1 MVLGALP
8 VGAPIPAPCR
18 LAVGA
23 PAQPAGHR
31 SAEPGPPEHLE
42 RGAPAA
48 SGTIGTERGCRRIPS
63 RSGTKVLDGM
73 GRILRRG
80 AEPLPRT
87 ADAVV
92 IGGGIAGA
100 LDAFFLGGLG
110 RQSLVLERGSQLAGL
125 TTAQA
130 VACFRAQWD
139 EPAYARLVL
148 PSIAFYERFAD
159 ETGLPG
165 WEIGLRQQGWLFL
178 TASDDGPETMRRFV
192 EATRGF
198 GVDDSESLAGDE
210 VRRRFPWVAERMTA
224 AAYRARDG
232 WVSPH
237 EVAQGLARAAD
248 SEVRLGTSVTA
259 ILTDGGRVTGVR
271 TDDGEIATRTVVLAG
286 GPFSRRLAA
295 TAGLDLPVEMVRHH
309 RAMVTPQPEIPADG
323 PMTLDTDTG
332 AYWRPEGGGAF
343 LGMGQDE
350 PGTEPADPVPTDWT
364 FPAVVMDAASRAV
377 PFWAAIAGRLT
388 ADEVNLGAGQY
399 TCTADG
405 LPLLGGTPLEGLYLH
420 TGDNG
425 WGIEGGPGAAMHL
438 AGIIGGSIPDDATNP
453 YRLDRPS
460 LAAGAARTI
469 TY

>member
-1 MVLGALP
+1 
-8 VGAPIPAPCR
+8 
-18 LAVGA
+18 
-23 PAQPAGHR
+23 
-31 SAEPGPPEHLE
+31 
-42 RGAPAA
+42 
-48 SGTIGTERGCRRIPS
+48 
-63 RSGTKVLDGM
+63 M
-73 GRILRRG
+73 GRIVRRG
-80 AEPLPRT
+80 VEPLPRT
-87 ADAVV
+87 AEAVV
-92 IGGGIAGA
+92 VGGGIAGA
-100 LDAFFLGGLG
+100 LDAYFFGRSGL
-110 RQSLVLERGSQLAGL
+110 RSLVLERGPQLAGL

-139 EPAYARLVL
+139 EPDYARLVL

-178 TASDDGPETMRRFV
+178 TAADDGPAAMGRFV
-192 EATRGF
+192 AATRGV
-198 GVDDSESLAGDE
+198 GVDDSEALVGDE
-210 VRRRFPWVAERMTA
+210 VRRRFPWVGERVTA

-232 WVSPH
+232 WLSPY
-237 EVAQGLARAAD
+237 EVAQGLVRAAGA
-248 SEVRLGTSVTA
+248 EVRLGTAAVA
-259 ILTDGGRVTGVR
+259 ILTDGGRVAGVR
-271 TDDGEIATRTVVLAG
+271 TDDGVIATRTVVIAG

-295 TAGLDLPVEMVRHH
+295 TAGVELPVEMVRHH

-350 PGTEPADPVPTDWT
+350 PGTEPVDPVPADWT
-364 FPAVVMDAASRAV
+364 FPAVVMDAAERAV
-377 PFWAAIAGRLT
+377 PFWGAIAERLT
-388 ADEVNLGAGQY
+388 AGEVNLGAGQY

-405 LPLLGGTPLEGLYLH
+405 LPLLGGTPVEGLYLH

-438 AGIIGGSIPDDATNP
+438 ARIVAGTDPDDAANP
-453 YRLDRPS
+453 YRLDRPT
-460 LAAGAARTI
+460 LAAAGAPRTV